1 MWLDKHLRHR
11 RGYGVHSPFLYRI
24 IREAL
29 MHRNVVGKERGLY
42 DELRRRG
49 INKATAARL
58 QNLCTLECEGMWCI
72 DRVAD
77 GEDLAI
83 ATEGCKESIVRAMVN
98 RLSHGDGMVVVLH
111 SWGNRG
117 RRKVCKELVETHN
130 SMSVSDLSITLYFSH
145 KGLPKQHIVI

>member
-29 MHRNVVGKERGLY
+29 MRRNVVGGERGLY

-77 GEDLAI
+77 REKLAI

-111 SWGNRG
+111 SWGNRS
-117 RRKVCKELVETHN
+117 RRKVCKELVETHK
-130 SMSVSDLSITLYFSH
+130 SMSASDLTISLYFSH

>member
-1 MWLDKHLRHR
+1 MR
-11 RGYGVHSPFLYRI
+11 
-24 IREAL
+24 
-29 MHRNVVGKERGLY
+29 RNVVGGERGLY

-77 GEDLAI
+77 GEELAI
-83 ATEGCKESIVRAMVN
+83 ATEGCAECIVRAMVN
-98 RLSHGDGMVVVLH
+98 RLSRGDGMVVVLH

-117 RRKVCKELVETHN
+117 RRKVCKELVEMHN
-130 SMSVSDLSITLYFSH
+130 SMSASDLTISLYFSH
-145 KGLPKQHIVI
+145 KGLQKQHIVI

>member
-29 MHRNVVGKERGLY
+29 MRRNVVGGERVLY

-77 GEDLAI
+77 GEELAI

-98 RLSHGDGMVVVLH
+98 RLSRGDGMVVVLH
-111 SWGNRG
+111 SWCNRG
-117 RRKVCKELVETHN
+117 RRKVCKELVEMHN
-130 SMSVSDLSITLYFSH
+130 SMSASDLTITLYFSY